1 MKKKVLSTL
10 LSVLIVFGWGWAQ
23 IEESI
28 PDAPSH
34 LRAFTRL
41 DGAMGVTELS
51 WHDESDN
58 ELSFRILRADNGK
71 EFHEVALVGANTRKY
86 DDKVGKYSIGGFVYK
101 VCAFNQA
108 GDSEDSN
115 IVSVWY

>member
-1 MKKKVLSTL
+1 MTKKVLLAL
-10 LSVLIVFGWGWAQ
+10 LSALVVFGWGWAQ
-23 IEESI
+23 EEESI

-41 DGAMGVTELS
+41 DGAMGVTELF

-71 EFHEVALVGANTRKY
+71 EFHEVGLVGANTRKY
-86 DDKVGKYSIGGFVYK
+86 EDEVGKYSIGGFVYK
-101 VCAFNQA
+101 VFAFNQA
-108 GDSEDSN
+108 GNSEDSN
-115 IVSVWY
+115 IVSIWY